1 MEQELAALHAETI
14 AIQAVL
20 TNVLFELK
28 RLDPVLANA
37 ITRGFNNAASQ
48 IEDSATQAGTVL
60 SSESLVKAVSIVEDL
75 RIASLGARRAG

>member
-28 RLDPVLANA
+28 RLDPVLASA

-48 IEDSATQAGTVL
+48 IEDSATQAATVL

-75 RIASLGARRAG
+75 RIASLRARHAG